1 MVREREDDDLTEAD
15 RQVMRL
21 YEDEQKP
28 IDWDESDDAILAFSR
43 EIHAGK
49 ADDAAPSVQPAN
61 DHDPTVVPFGARDRK
76 PSILHQII
84 HSPAMGFSMA
94 ACLMI
99 GVFAGQ
105 GVIPY
110 VDLGVSPG
118 YEDVVEDNKRLQG
131 ELNQAKTQLTR
142 SLAGS
147 GATASP
153 EAAGGLLQLTQALSG
168 FDCASLSATL
178 SKDMRITISG
188 YVASDADLQ
197 KLSSKLADVGRVAE
211 VVNRATVA
219 GWPSCEVLD
228 ILHQKTGA
236 SADRAALPAVV
247 PYQHGTAYAADE
259 KLVIEA
265 TASPLFDGYLYVDFI
280 QHDGTVLH
288 MLPGPDRA
296 NNAVSAGERVLLGAG
311 AQEYT
316 IAPPYGTEMLV
327 VVSSPVPL
335 FDRDRPQIEKAK
347 DYLVQLRQ
355 ALDSAEQKAG
365 AGKVVSNFTFITTGK
380 AAPAK

>member
-21 YEDEQKP
+21 YEEEQKP

-43 EIHAGK
+43 EIHAGST
-49 ADDAAPSVQPAN
+49 DDTAGKPAN
-61 DHDPTVVPFGARDRK
+61 DYDPTVVPFAPRDAK
-76 PSILHQII
+76 PSFLHQII
-84 HSPAMGFSMA
+84 HSPAMGFSLA

-105 GVIPY
+105 GVMPY
-110 VDLGVSPG
+110 MDLGVSPG
-118 YEDVVEDNKRLQG
+118 YEDVVSDNKRLQG
-131 ELNQAKTQLTR
+131 ELDQVKTQLTR

-147 GATASP
+147 GATAEP
-153 EAAGGLLQLTQALSG
+153 ARAGIMQLTQALSG

-178 SKDMRITISG
+178 SKDMKITVSG

-197 KLSSKLADVGRVAE
+197 TLGTKLATFEKVAAIA
-211 VVNRATVA
+211 NQAKVA

-228 ILHQKTGA
+228 ILQRKA
-236 SADRAALPAVV
+236 SVPADQGALPVV
-247 PYQHGTAYAADE
+247 GPFRHGPAYAAGD
-259 KLVIEA
+259 KLVVEAEA
-265 TASPLFDGYLYVDFI
+265 TSLYDGYLYVDFI

-288 MLPGPDRA
+288 MLPGE
-296 NNAVSAGERVLLGAG
+296 AVKAGERVLLGNG
-311 AQEYT
+311 TREFT

-335 FDRDRPQIEKAK
+335 FGNDRPQAEKAK
-347 DYLVQLRQ
+347 EYLGQLKQ
-355 ALDSAEQKAG
+355 ALDAAEKKVG
-365 AGKVVSNFTFITTGK
+365 AGKVASNYHFITTGATTPK
-380 AAPAK
+380 K

>member
-21 YEDEQKP
+21 YEEEQKP

-43 EIHAGK
+43 EIHAGS
-49 ADDAAPSVQPAN
+49 ADDTAAPAGQPAN
-61 DHDPTVVPFGARDRK
+61 DYDSTVVPLAPRGQK
-76 PSILHQII
+76 PSFLHQII
-84 HSPAMGFSMA
+84 HSPAMGFSLA

-105 GVIPY
+105 GVMPY
-110 VDLGVSPG
+110 MDLGVSPG

-131 ELNQAKTQLTR
+131 ELNQVKTQLTR
-142 SLAGS
+142 SLAGT
-147 GATASP
+147 GA
-153 EAAGGLLQLTQALSG
+153 AAEPARAGILALTQALSG

-178 SKDMRITISG
+178 SKDMKITISG

-197 KLSSKLADVGRVAE
+197 KLGTKLAAFEKVAAIA
-211 VVNRATVA
+211 NQARVA

-228 ILHQKTGA
+228 ILQHKA
-236 SADRAALPAVV
+236 SLPADRAALPAVG
-247 PYQHGTAYAADE
+247 PFQHGSAYVADE

-265 TASPLFDGYLYVDFI
+265 EATSLYDGYLYVDFI

-288 MLPGPDRA
+288 MLPGE
-296 NNAVSAGERVLLGAG
+296 AVKAGERVLLGNG
-311 AQEYT
+311 PQEFT
-316 IAPPYGTEMLV
+316 VAPPFGTEMLV

-335 FDRDRPQIEKAK
+335 FDKDRPQVEKAK
-347 DYLVQLRQ
+347 AYLGQLKQ
-355 ALDSAEQKAG
+355 ALDAAEKKAG
-365 AGKVVSNFTFITTGK
+365 PDKVVSNYSFITTGATPSK
-380 AAPAK
+380 

>member
-21 YEDEQKP
+21 YEEEQKP

-43 EIHAGK
+43 EIHAGSTGDTAGK
-49 ADDAAPSVQPAN
+49 PAN
-61 DHDPTVVPFGARDRK
+61 DYDPTVVPFAPRGAK
-76 PSILHQII
+76 PSFLHQII
-84 HSPAMGFSMA
+84 HSPAMGFSLA

-105 GVIPY
+105 GVMPY
-110 VDLGVSPG
+110 MDLGVSPG
-118 YEDVVEDNKRLQG
+118 YEDVVSDNKRLQG
-131 ELNQAKTQLTR
+131 ELDQVKTQLTR

-147 GATASP
+147 GATAEP
-153 EAAGGLLQLTQALSG
+153 ARAGIMELTRALSG

-178 SKDMRITISG
+178 SKDMKITVSG

-197 KLSSKLADVGRVAE
+197 ALGTKLATFDKVAAIA
-211 VVNRATVA
+211 NQAKVA

-228 ILHQKTGA
+228 ILQRKA
-236 SADRAALPAVV
+236 SVPADQGALPVV
-247 PYQHGTAYAADE
+247 GPFRHGPDYSAGE
-259 KLVIEA
+259 KLVVEAEA
-265 TASPLFDGYLYVDFI
+265 TSLYDGYLYVDFI

-288 MLPGPDRA
+288 MLSGPDGA
-296 NNAVSAGERVLLGAG
+296 GKMVKAGERVLLGTG
-311 AQEYT
+311 AREFT

-335 FDRDRPQIEKAK
+335 FDKDRPQVEKAK
-347 DYLVQLRQ
+347 EYLGQLKQ
-355 ALDSAEQKAG
+355 ALDAAEKKVG
-365 AGKVVSNFTFITTGK
+365 AGKVASNYHFITTGATPPK
-380 AAPAK
+380 K